1 MFVSLMIIVFT
12 IMIVGTLLF
21 TDLKW
26 MSLTNI
32 LGSIAISILTLN
44 VSEYIYHHQSLT
56 LFNNFIYIDSL
67 SVIQLLIVSFVAL
80 ISLIYSYRY
89 LQNEIDEE
97 IITVNNAK
105 LFYFML
111 VVFYFS
117 MVVTSLTNNIV
128 AMWIAIEATT
138 ISTAFLIGFNK
149 NKLSLEAAWKYIIIC
164 SIGISLGF
172 VGIVI
177 FIYAGNTLDP
187 AQVVH
192 WNYLV
197 DNFQH
202 LDKKSVL
209 VAFTFIFIGL
219 GTKAGIAPMHTWSP
233 PTHSEAP
240 APINAL
246 LAGVL
251 HNLALYVIIRF
262 YAIINNIE
270 SLVNLKYLFIAFGTI
285 SLVIS
290 AFSLLRQTNYLRLL
304 AFSSVENIGIMSLG
318 IGIGGYLGTFGA
330 LLHSLIHALTKTL
343 LFLTLGNVHRLY
355 KTRHIASVRSLVK
368 TMPKHSF
375 LLMLGVLAIT
385 GVPPF
390 ASFYSEFFILIA
402 GITDGYYI
410 SSFLYVLCLLL
421 VFSGFVAAFTKM
433 IFSNKNPLQEEELTK
448 SFRDD
453 ENILP
458 LALTLILM
466 VFVSIPYQEPILT
479 IINRAALIIGG

>member
-1 MFVSLMIIVFT
+1 MFISLMIMMFVT
-12 IMIVGTLLF
+12 MIVGTLFF
-21 TDLKW
+21 TNLKW
-26 MSLTNI
+26 ISLINI
-32 LGSIAISILTLN
+32 LGSVAISLITLK
-44 VSEYIYHHQSLT
+44 VTQYIYHYESLT

-67 SVIQLLIVSFVAL
+67 SIIQLLIVSFVAL
-80 ISLIYSYRY
+80 ISLIYSDRY
-89 LQNEIDEE
+89 LQNEIEEE
-97 IITVNNAK
+97 IINLTNVK
-105 LFYFML
+105 LFYFM
-111 VVFYFS
+111 VIIFYFS
-117 MVVTSLTNNIV
+117 MIIASVTNNIV

-138 ISTAFLIGFNK
+138 ISTTFLIGFNRS
-149 NKLSLEAAWKYIIIC
+149 KLSLEAAWKYIIIC

-177 FIYAGNTLDP
+177 FIYSANALDP
-187 AQVVH
+187 AQAVH
-192 WNYLV
+192 WDYLMK
-197 DNFQH
+197 NFQH
-202 LDKKSVL
+202 LNKEAVI

-233 PTHSEAP
+233 QTHSEAP
-240 APINAL
+240 APIDAL

-262 YAIINNIE
+262 YAIVNNVE
-270 SLVNLKYLFIAFGTI
+270 SLINLKYLFIAFGAI
-285 SLVIS
+285 SLIIS

-318 IGIGGYLGTFGA
+318 IGIGGFLGTFGA

-343 LFLTLGNVHRLY
+343 LFLTLGNVHRVY
-355 KTRHIASVRSLVK
+355 KTKQIYNVRSLIK
-368 TMPKHSF
+368 TMPKNAIF
-375 LLMLGVLAIT
+375 LMLGALAIT

-402 GITDGYYI
+402 GIQNGHYL
-410 SSFLYVLCLLL
+410 SSFIYVLCLLL
-421 VFSGFVAAFTKM
+421 VFAGFIAAFTKM
-433 IFSNKNPLQEEELTK
+433 VFSNTNPVQEELK
-448 SFRDD
+448 VSARDN

-466 VFVSIPYQEPILT
+466 IFVSIPYQEPILT